1 MNTPENNSSSNSTEM
16 KLVGKV
22 KDAHGLRGE
31 LYILVF
37 SGDVSWLKKLQTLE
51 LRGKSTTVSYTVEK
65 VKPFKQGMILKV
77 PQITD
82 RTQAEALKGYEFYI
96 PSDIFVSKP
105 GETIFLNEILGF
117 MVKNVAQEN
126 IGPVEGFSSNTA
138 QDLLVVTQG
147 SKKIEIPFVE
157 AFIKKI
163 DFKHKTIVMDLPEGL
178 LDLENL

>member
-1 MNTPENNSSSNSTEM
+1 MNEM
-16 KLVGKV
+16 KMVGKV

-51 LRGKSTTVSYTVEK
+51 LRGKTATTTHSVEK
-65 VKPFKQGMILKV
+65 VKPFKQGLILKV
-77 PQITD
+77 PGVND
-82 RTQAEALKGYEFYI
+82 RTQAEALKGHEFYI
-96 PSDIFVSKP
+96 PADIFVSKP

-117 MVKNVAQEN
+117 MVKNVAQED
-126 IGPVEGFSSNTA
+126 IGSVEGFSTNGA
-138 QDLLVVTQG
+138 QDLLVVTTPA
-147 SKKIEIPFVE
+147 KKVEIPFVE

-178 LDLENL
+178 LDLESL